1 MKYKT
6 LKNLCIVPAT
16 AGIFLFGHG
25 INNLIKFDQYKFM
38 TPEESNLVYEKQ
50 LLIQNHILL
59 NSLEKVNESNESYFY
74 SKNLNE
80 NLKKL
85 KDSKLVDSVKYY
97 NNKSL
102 EEVDTKLDSLKN
114 SKYSIERM
122 KKMSGNL
129 YGILEVLGGWF
140 FTIFGGVYYF
150 EFNRKEKLAKITNQT
165 H

>member
-6 LKNLCIVPAT
+6 LKNFCIVPAT

-114 SKYSIERM
+114 SKDSIERM

>member
-114 SKYSIERM
+114 SKDSIERM